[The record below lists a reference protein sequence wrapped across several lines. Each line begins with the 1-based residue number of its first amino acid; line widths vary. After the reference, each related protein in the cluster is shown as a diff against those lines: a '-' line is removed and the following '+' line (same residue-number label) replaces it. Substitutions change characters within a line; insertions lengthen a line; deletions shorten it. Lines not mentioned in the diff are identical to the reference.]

1 LGRQIE
7 LLTAAGATV
16 FHSTDEAVGF
26 VSQRLGRAP
35 EPIGVPVALDRFT
48 QPFAGINVGLE
59 SFYASLV
66 GQGAAAV
73 QVDWRPP
80 AGGNERLMAILA
92 KMKK

>member
-1 LGRQIE
+1 MPGRWYSI
-7 LLTAAGATV
+7 
-16 FHSTDEAVGF
+16 STDQAVDYA
-26 VSQRLGRAP
+26 VRRLARDP
-35 EPIGVPVALDRFT
+35 EPVVPPVALDRLSQ
-48 QPFAGINVGLE
+48 QPLAAINVGLE